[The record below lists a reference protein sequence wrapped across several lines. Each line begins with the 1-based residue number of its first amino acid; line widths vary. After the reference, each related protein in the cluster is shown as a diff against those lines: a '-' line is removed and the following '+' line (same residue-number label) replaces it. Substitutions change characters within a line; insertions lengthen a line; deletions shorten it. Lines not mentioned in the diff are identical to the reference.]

1 MHLHLLEN
9 RDSFGWA
16 TFGGYWPQGAV
27 RENRFQ
33 LTNERGEVI
42 DVQSDITARWADGSV
57 RWSRHVVRAES
68 LGEKGELKA
77 VPGPFSGKGAAYP
90 ESSGLTVDERED
102 RWVVAG
108 SRFSMTVPKE
118 GAVLAAEAVLDST
131 PMFRGIEPVLSLAHE
146 SGTSGRMLRET
157 VACGASVRQ
166 RQAEETGPLQVTF
179 RFDGVFLEDSL
190 ELKICTPAS
199 PLRTR

>member
-1 MHLHLLEN
+1 MRLHLLEN

-77 VPGPFSGKGAAYP
+77 VPGPFSAAP
-90 ESSGLTVDERED
+90 
-102 RWVVAG
+102 
-108 SRFSMTVPKE
+108 
-118 GAVLAAEAVLDST
+118 
-131 PMFRGIEPVLSLAHE
+131 
-146 SGTSGRMLRET
+146 
-157 VACGASVRQ
+157 
-166 RQAEETGPLQVTF
+166 
-179 RFDGVFLEDSL
+179 
-190 ELKICTPAS
+190 
-199 PLRTR
+199 

>member
-1 MHLHLLEN
+1 MRLHLLEN

-68 LGEKGELKA
+68 LGGVPLLRARLSDCYRNHVQCCDAVCRAGRSQEKQ
-77 VPGPFSGKGAAYP
+77 
-90 ESSGLTVDERED
+90 
-102 RWVVAG
+102 G
-108 SRFSMTVPKE
+108 SAP
-118 GAVLAAEAVLDST
+118 
-131 PMFRGIEPVLSLAHE
+131 
-146 SGTSGRMLRET
+146 
-157 VACGASVRQ
+157 
-166 RQAEETGPLQVTF
+166 
-179 RFDGVFLEDSL
+179 
-190 ELKICTPAS
+190 
-199 PLRTR
+199 